1 MTNNG
6 KEDSIKKEQCS
17 FFEVISE
24 SFNQEEAVKTAII
37 TDSNSGMTA
46 ADGER
51 WGITILP
58 MPFFIDGKSYLEG
71 QNLSSEEF
79 FRLQEKG
86 AKITTSQPVVGDLI
100 DVWER
105 ALNEADDLV
114 YIPMSAGL
122 SGSYET
128 AKLLAKEYGGRVQ
141 VVNNYRISATQ
152 KASALRAAELRDDGW
167 DAAAIRE
174 QLEKEAG
181 DATIYLAV
189 NDLTYLKKGG
199 RITPAVAAI
208 GSVLNIKPVL
218 KIPEGRI
225 DMFAKTRGM
234 KKAHQVMV
242 EALKKELEDRFAGK
256 EMEVH
261 TAYTGTAEQG
271 EEWRRYIQDI
281 FPGNVVTANILP
293 LSIAAHTGSGAVGVG
308 CVTKARNP
316 EYSLIS

>member
-1 MTNNG
+1 M
-6 KEDSIKKEQCS
+6 
-17 FFEVISE
+17 
-24 SFNQEEAVKTAII
+24 KTAII

-71 QNLSSEEF
+71 QNLSREEF
-79 FRLQEKG
+79 FWMQEKG

-100 DVWER
+100 DAWER
-105 ALNEADDLV
+105 ALGEADDLV

-128 AKLLAKEYGGRVQ
+128 AKLLATEYGGRVQ
-141 VVNNYRISATQ
+141 VVNNYRISVTQ
-152 KASALRAAELRDDGW
+152 KASALRAAELRDDGL

-225 DMFAKTRGM
+225 DIFSKTRGM
-234 KKAHQVMV
+234 KKAHQIMV
-242 EALKKELEDRFAGK
+242 EALKEELEGRFAK
-256 EMEVH
+256 KKMEVH
-261 TAYTGTAEQG
+261 TAYTGTVEQG
-271 EEWRRYIQDI
+271 EEWKDYIQEI
-281 FPGNVVTANILP
+281 FTGNVVTASPLP

-308 CVTKARNP
+308 CVSKFEKP
-316 EYSLIS
+316 GYSLVS

>member
-1 MTNNG
+1 M
-6 KEDSIKKEQCS
+6 
-17 FFEVISE
+17 
-24 SFNQEEAVKTAII
+24 KTAII

-71 QNLSSEEF
+71 QNLSREEF
-79 FRLQEKG
+79 FWMQEKG

-105 ALNEADDLV
+105 ALGEADDLV

-128 AKLLAKEYGGRVQ
+128 AKLLASEYGGRVQ
-141 VVNNYRISATQ
+141 VVNNYRISVTQ
-152 KASALRAAELRDDGW
+152 KASALRAAELRDDGL

-225 DMFAKTRGM
+225 DIFSKTRGM
-234 KKAHQVMV
+234 KKAHQIMV
-242 EALKKELEDRFAGK
+242 EALKEELEGRFAK
-256 EMEVH
+256 KKMEVH
-261 TAYTGTAEQG
+261 TAYTGTVEQG
-271 EEWRRYIQDI
+271 EEWKDYIQEI
-281 FPGNVVTANILP
+281 FTGNVVTASPLP

-308 CVTKARNP
+308 CVSKFEKP
-316 EYSLIS
+316 GYSLVS